1 MGTRSS
7 HRFYDGNHSTSP
19 NVPISTPQQKLS
31 TDEDTNGV
39 NMKGLSSPNDKTI
52 SVVAPPKKSE
62 KTKAKFA
69 ALTIDPSRKPATATL
84 TTKRSYLSSNS
95 SSVRKSILEHYDYTL
110 ARRRY
115 KMDAVSVYEACA
127 LSLRDRLVERWS
139 DTQQFY
145 ASSEECKDLKMVYYM
160 SMEF

>member
-1 MGTRSS
+1 MNSDRVNNVEAL
-7 HRFYDGNHSTSP
+7 FSP
-19 NVPISTPQQKLS
+19 NNKNITM
-31 TDEDTNGV
+31 TT
-39 NMKGLSSPNDKTI
+39 
-52 SVVAPPKKSE
+52 KSE

-69 ALTIDPSRKPATATL
+69 ALTIDPSRKPASTTTPA
-84 TTKRSYLSSNS
+84 TTKRYYLSSDS

-115 KMDAVSVYEACA
+115 KMDAVSVYEAYA

-160 SMEF
+160 SLEFLVGRSLGNAASNLG